1 MFRNLK
7 EMLMVIT
14 KMKMMMIKRLLFLI
28 LFLSAS
34 VKAFSQKS
42 DFGVW
47 YNISIKH
54 ELTKKLNIE
63 LSPVLRTYKN
73 ASKIEE
79 VFLEGELSYDLT
91 KFISLAG
98 SYRIINNIEDDD
110 NYHLRHKWY
119 AGIKG
124 SFDFWRIDFSGRAR
138 FERRYKTYFEDEDDK
153 IPSSH
158 LRFKASAVLKTPS
171 FPLNPY
177 ISGELFFP
185 VNKEPEDLIDKKRF
199 AAGVEYKISKKHA
212 IDLEYIYQSDYYP
225 KLRYEHIISVKW
237 EFKF

>member
-1 MFRNLK
+1 MS
-7 EMLMVIT
+7 IPTT
-14 KMKMMMIKRLLFLI
+14 KKKMTMMIKRI
-28 LFLSAS
+28 LFFLTFIIFISFS
-34 VKAFSQKS
+34 GFSQKT

-54 ELTKKLNIE
+54 ELTKKLGVE
-63 LSPVLRTYKN
+63 LSPVLRTFDN

-79 VFLEGELSYDLT
+79 TFLEGELSYDLT
-91 KFISLAG
+91 KFLSLAG
-98 SYRIINNIEDDD
+98 SYRITSNIEDDD
-110 NYHLRHKWY
+110 KYHLRHKWY

-124 SFDFWRIDFSGRAR
+124 TFDFWRIDFSGRVR
-138 FERRYKTYFEDEDDK
+138 FERRYKTYFEDEDDR

-158 LRFKASAVLKTPS
+158 LRFKATAELKTPS

-212 IDLEYIYQSDYYP
+212 IDLEYIYQRDYHP
-225 KLRYEHIISVKW
+225 KLRYEHIISLTYD
-237 EFKF
+237 FKF